1 MQGSITQNKNWP
13 TDSDYSLQNRILKV
27 CIDALLAVIPETLT
41 CCSSCGFVW
50 STGRGTSTY
59 IGGNGS
65 VMIVQIT
72 CWREGRLVILVTASF
87 SCPWQGSGLQYF
99 VFLSTLIA
107 KNLKNCT
114 EPKEFVDWMNGC
126 HALSSFIYLKSSN
139 ALYLCS
145 RFLSEWL
152 N

>member
-1 MQGSITQNKNWP
+1 MITQNKNWQ

-65 VMIVQIT
+65 VMIVQVT
-72 CWREGRLVILVTASF
+72 CWREGRLVILVIASF
-87 SCPWQGSGLQYF
+87 SCPWQGRGFSIFFSQYPLNHCQKF
-99 VFLSTLIA
+99 KKLYWA
-107 KNLKNCT
+107 KGVCWLN
-114 EPKEFVDWMNGC
+114 EWMPRTFKF
-126 HALSSFIYLKSSN
+126 H
-139 ALYLCS
+139 
-145 RFLSEWL
+145 LSEIL
-152 N
+152 QCSVSLL